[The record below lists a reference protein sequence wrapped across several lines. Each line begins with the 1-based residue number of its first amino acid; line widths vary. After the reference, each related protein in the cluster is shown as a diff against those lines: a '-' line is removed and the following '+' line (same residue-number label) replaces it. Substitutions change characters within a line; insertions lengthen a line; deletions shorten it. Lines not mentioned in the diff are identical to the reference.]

1 MLRASDDPW
10 NQQEGTLMTP
20 TWKQKLI
27 ELLDRIFPEL
37 KEQPEQKKQE
47 PEISLRER
55 IERCERLSEEAQ
67 QHAEQA
73 AYHIDTEEGK
83 LPARKLAEVSRL
95 LYAESFEVWVLTK
108 DP

>member
-1 MLRASDDPW
+1 
-10 NQQEGTLMTP
+10 MTP

-27 ELLDRIFPEL
+27 ALMDRIFPEL
-37 KEQPEQKKQE
+37 KEQPRQQE

-67 QHAEQA
+67 QHAEHA

-95 LYAESFEVWVLTK
+95 LYAESFEVWVITK